1 MNTDAWKILR
11 YALSRLT
18 FYVLVRSGI
27 LGVAIGVQH
36 DWQSGLRVAVYVF
49 LFLLVMVAW
58 VNRKL
63 IRLTF
68 FEISADD

>member
-1 MNTDAWKILR
+1 MNTDASKILR

-18 FYVLVRSGI
+18 FFVLVASGI
-27 LGVAIGVQH
+27 LGISIGVQH

-68 FEISADD
+68 FEKSADD